1 MEVNRKMKIV
11 IADDHALFA
20 DGLKNLLETRDHEV
34 IGSARNG
41 LEAFEMARLL
51 SPDIMLIDI
60 FMPQY
65 DGLEATT
72 LISSSFP
79 EIKIV
84 ILTSSENEN
93 DIFSAVKAGACG
105 YFMKSFESDQLFEV
119 LGALENDEI
128 PVSPGLAGKILKE
141 LQDGKRAANGRD
153 DLTDRQREVLS
164 LVAQGMFYRD
174 IAEKLEISERTVK
187 YHVKTSIDKLH
198 LQNRNQLIT
207 FASRANII
215 EPSD

>member
-1 MEVNRKMKIV
+1 MKIV

-20 DGLKNLLETRDHEV
+20 DGLKNLLEARDYEV

-41 LEAFEMARLL
+41 LEAFEMARIL

-60 FMPQY
+60 FMPQC

-79 EIKIV
+79 AIKIV

-105 YFMKSFESDQLFEV
+105 YFIKSFESDRLFEV

-128 PVSPGLAGKILKE
+128 PVSPGLAGNILKE
-141 LQDGKRAANGRD
+141 LQDGKKAANDRD
-153 DLTDRQREVLS
+153 ALTDRQREVLS

-187 YHVKTSIDKLH
+187 YHVKTAIDKLH
-198 LQNRNQLIT
+198 LQNRNQLIN
-207 FASRANII
+207 FASKEKMI
-215 EPSD
+215 ETSD